1 MRGRGENSA
10 PHFFCTRQA
19 SPRLVGQF
27 FWTIV
32 QIFGWKR
39 AGVVWLILKIEAQGA
54 GELVAGGG
62 ISNSATPACFECGAV
77 ESFKNGAF
85 FEFAKRQNLR
95 VPV

>member
-32 QIFGWKR
+32 QIFCRRR
-39 AGVVWLILKIEAQGA
+39 AGVVRLILKIEAQGA
-54 GELVAGGG
+54 GELVAGGVSAPSCVTVNSVRQ
-62 ISNSATPACFECGAV
+62 ISCPR
-77 ESFKNGAF
+77 
-85 FEFAKRQNLR
+85 KRSQTDSMA
-95 VPV
+95 